1 MRLRNLFVSTLLL
14 SALAMG
20 CSSGPKAIVAGRD
33 QCLHCKMAIS
43 DLRFAAQ
50 YITEKGKR
58 FTFDSIECL
67 VHSMQM
73 NEVGVR
79 SAWVAD
85 YEMEDRWVPVESAV
99 FVHSDRIHSPMGA
112 GLAAFGPPATPAEI
126 YQAYG
131 GTVLSWIQVKQ
142 RLEASPT
149 GTESAITALRG
160 S

>member
-1 MRLRNLFVSTLLL
+1 MRLRNGLVVTLLL
-14 SALAMG
+14 GALAMA
-20 CSSGPKAIVAGRD
+20 CSSGPKAIVVGRD
-33 QCLHCKMAIS
+33 QCAHCKMAIS

-50 YITEKGKR
+50 YVTEKGKR

-73 NEVGVR
+73 SEVGVR

-112 GLAAFGPPATPAEI
+112 GLAAFGPPVTPAEI

-131 GTVLSWIQVKQ
+131 GTVLTWFEVKA
-142 RLEASPT
+142 RLEASPI
-149 GTESAITALRG
+149 GAEPAITAQAG